1 VIRVALYARYSSD
14 RQNERSIS
22 DQLSLLIQHAG
33 AKGWAVVGT
42 YTDAAISGSAM
53 ANRPGLLAAL
63 AAAERGEF
71 DLLLAEDEDRL
82 ARNLE
87 HLAHVANRLADI
99 GAGIATLSTDRVQ
112 DMHVAFKGLIAQDFI
127 RNLSMKTKRGMAS
140 NAEKG
145 LATGSRLY
153 GYRSQPGGAVEI
165 VPDQAEVVRR
175 IFSMYVNDRMS
186 SREIAERLNRDRIPS
201 PAGRE
206 WNASSIQGSRQR
218 ANGILHSE
226 IYAGVKVYNRVEMRK
241 DRQTGRKITI
251 CKPPSEHKRID
262 VPHLAIIDQDLWN
275 AARQRLD
282 SRQTADP
289 SQRASLR
296 RRPGL
301 LSGLT
306 KCGCCGASYTSL
318 SQGRLVC
325 AAYREKGVSACN
337 NNRHVKR
344 AEIEQR
350 VLDGLRTRLLAP
362 EAIAAYVRAYHAAWA
377 EQAAQVEDRRRPLTR
392 RLAEVERAIERG
404 AEALLSGATAAAVIG
419 KKLEALEIE
428 QAQLKAT
435 LEQLDAEGAPPVQ
448 LHPRAAENYAR
459 KIEQLQ
465 ARLAEA
471 AGSTDDADRDLIGS
485 VRGLIQK
492 VDIEPI
498 NKSRG
503 SPVRVTLH
511 GDLARFVLP
520 QHPPAS
526 GCALVV
532 GGGIEPP
539 TCGL

>member
-1 VIRVALYARYSSD
+1 MTRVALYARYSSD

-22 DQLSLLIQHAG
+22 DQVNVLIQHAA

-63 AAAERGEF
+63 AAADRGEF

-165 VPDQAEVVRR
+165 VPDQAEVIRR

-201 PAGRE
+201 PAGRQ

-218 ANGILHSE
+218 ANGVLHSE

-262 VPHLAIIDQDLWN
+262 VPHLAIIDQDLWR
-275 AARQRLD
+275 AAQQRLD

-325 AAYREKGVSACN
+325 AAYREKGASACD
-337 NNRHVKR
+337 NNRHVSR

-362 EAIAAYVRAYHAAWA
+362 DAVAAYVRAYHAAWA
-377 EQAAQVEDRRRPLTR
+377 EQAALVEDRRRPLTR
-392 RLAEVERAIERG
+392 RIAEVERAIERG
-404 AEALLSGATAAAVIG
+404 ADALLSGATAAAVIG

-428 QAQLKAT
+428 QAQLKAA

-471 AGSTDDADRDLIGS
+471 ADSSDDADRDLIGS

-520 QHPPAS
+520 QHPPSS

-532 GGGIEPP
+532 GGRIEPP